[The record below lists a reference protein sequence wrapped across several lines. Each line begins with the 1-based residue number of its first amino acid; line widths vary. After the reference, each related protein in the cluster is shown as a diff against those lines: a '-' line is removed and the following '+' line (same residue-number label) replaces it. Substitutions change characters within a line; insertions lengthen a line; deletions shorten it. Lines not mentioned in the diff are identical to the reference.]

1 MLNRMM
7 IPCLLMAMSVFASST
22 SYAEASGK
30 GMVFSGVVLEQGNNQ
45 LVSRFTAWLAYKANY
60 PLAARFTG
68 SYQELTEYLRE
79 HPDSLAWT
87 CGVPFV
93 EDHARDGQQLV
104 AVPLFHGEPG
114 YSSLVVARAGRS
126 EKSLSDFKR
135 QVFAYSDPRS
145 NSGYIAPAYFLK
157 KQGIN
162 IKTHFRYLM
171 HTGLHEH
178 SIEAVL
184 AGLADVANI
193 DEYVVVEYFKAH
205 PEAKEKLVVLER
217 FGPFPFTPIVAA
229 REVPEDVVLRLQD
242 ALTNMGSEP
251 EGTLLLKQLGLDGFV
266 TRPDSFYQPIADML
280 NALKE

>member
-1 MLNRMM
+1 MLVG
-7 IPCLLMAMSVFASST
+7 AFASST
-22 SYAEASGK
+22 AYAEVSGK
-30 GMVFSGVVLEQGNNQ
+30 AMVFSGVVLEQGNNQ
-45 LVSRFTAWLAYKANY
+45 LVSRFTAWLADKASY
-60 PLAARFTG
+60 PLSARFTG

-79 HPDSLAWT
+79 HPGSLAWT

-114 YSSLVVARAGRS
+114 YSSLVVARAGRP
-126 EKSLSDFKR
+126 EKSLSDFKG

-145 NSGYIAPAYFLK
+145 NSGYIAPAYHLK
-157 KQGIN
+157 QQGIN

-184 AGLADVANI
+184 AGVADVANI
-193 DEYVVVEYFKAH
+193 DEYVVVEYFKSH

-229 REVPEDVVLRLQD
+229 REVPKEAISRLQHV
-242 ALTNMGSEP
+242 LTGMKTDP
-251 EGTLLLKQLGLDGFV
+251 EGALLLQRLGLDGFV
-266 TRPDSFYQPIADML
+266 TKPDSFYQPITDML